1 MLAKNTLNTMKVR
14 LRRAV
19 GSPAYVLREVRN
31 RFRHMHFV
39 DYRFWR
45 DGRAMRPEFL
55 TFILT
60 YQCNLRCKH
69 CFLYEAETKKDTL
82 APFTFARKDQLAPED
97 WMRIVDE
104 VAFFRPHIQLVGGEP
119 FMYRGAMDLIRHIKS
134 RGMTCAV
141 NSNGFFTPDMAE
153 ELVKS
158 RLDWLTLSLDGPR
171 EAHTAMRINPRS
183 FDRVLETVAA
193 VRVARRKLGRTT
205 PILSFNTVITNLTY
219 TRLKEM
225 VALAEE
231 VGVDQLEFQGLMFS
245 NPDIE
250 RRQRETMARLFNI
263 PAASAEGFEN
273 DCGTGIEVERLVE
286 ELNGLTKVQQNGLA
300 IRFHPAGLLQDP
312 YGYHNLNGKFNPR
325 CTAPW
330 REMQILPNGEVSAC
344 WGLPEL
350 RVGNVARDGFR
361 AVWNS
366 EPMRDFRRKLRA
378 EGLFPACE
386 RCCRRDW

>member
-1 MLAKNTLNTMKVR
+1 MSAKNTLNTWRVR
-14 LRRAV
+14 LKRAA
-19 GSPAYVLREVRN
+19 GSPGYVSRELRN
-31 RFRHMHFV
+31 RARRLHFF
-39 DYRFWR
+39 DYRFRR
-45 DGRAMRPEFL
+45 DGQAMRPDFL

-69 CFLYEAETKKDTL
+69 CFLYEAEFKKDTL
-82 APFTFARKDQLAPED
+82 APFTFNHGEQLSLQD
-97 WMRIVDE
+97 WQRLVDD
-104 VAFFRPHIQLVGGEP
+104 VAHFKPHIQLVGGEP
-119 FMYRGAMDLIRHIKS
+119 FMYRGALDLIRHIKS
-134 RGMTCAV
+134 RGLTCAV

-153 ELVKS
+153 DLVKA

-183 FDRVLETVAA
+183 YDRVMETVAA
-193 VRVARRKLGRTT
+193 VRAARQRLGRTT
-205 PILSFNTVITNLTY
+205 PILSFNTVITDLTY
-219 TRLKEM
+219 TRLTEM

-231 VGVDQLEFQGLMFS
+231 VGVDQLEFQGLMFTS
-245 NPDIE
+245 PGIE
-250 RRQRETMARLFNI
+250 RRQGEVMRQLFNL

-273 DCGTGIEVERLVE
+273 DCGTGIEVDRLVD
-286 ELNGLTKVQQNGLA
+286 ELGRLDSAQHNGLA

-312 YGYHNLNGKFNPR
+312 HGYHSLNDSFTPR

-330 REMQILPNGEVSAC
+330 REMQILPNGDVSAC

-350 RVGNVARDGFR
+350 RVGNVARHGFE

-366 EPMRDFRRKLRA
+366 PQMTDFRRKLKT
-378 EGLFPACE
+378 EGLFPACA